1 MRTNAVKYWS
11 MPPASGLS
19 SPSKLLIAGLV
30 ALLLAGYG
38 TDWKI
43 VFGRSPSPK
52 PQSRFGATETA
63 VGFHRTRQLRQGAAA
78 NPESN
83 AELADSRAPTSDR

>member
-1 MRTNAVKYWS
+1 MKYWS
-11 MPPASGLS
+11 MPPASELS
-19 SPSKLLIAGLV
+19 VPSKLLIAGLV

-43 VFGRSPSPK
+43 VFGRSTSPK
-52 PQSRFGATETA
+52 PQSRFGAPETA
-63 VGFHRTRQLRQGAAA
+63 VGFHRTRRLRQGASV

-83 AELADSRAPTSDR
+83 PEIADNRESASDR